1 MLISNICAV
10 FAGAADFSAPS
21 EKGSV
26 VIYDTGNSGQGS
38 GDAPS
43 AAPGSTATESDGLN
57 ANPPPSGTFG
67 SYFLIA
73 EDMEGGTFTDSA
85 GIYNSDVGGKFLSRG
100 TEVRFYPVPDDGWAF
115 KEWQVTASNYDYTLE
130 FEDMEDHFRYVV
142 PGYNTRYKFIVKA
155 VFEYTGEG
163 YPVECSSIDLT
174 DSGSSISVDKTTASG
189 GETITI
195 TVDRK
200 PGTVLGKYYP
210 YAGSDGKQYPRIRYE
225 QNDDYFGGYVDLNWV
240 KVDENTYTVTLPD
253 RLSEYI
259 EPTNKKIYVYA
270 EFEHGENTITV
281 DPYDDPDGTGNT
293 IELDKSQ
300 AGLGETV
307 TVSVTKI
314 YATDFEGDGISIY
327 WLDGEDQRHELDYTY
342 TAGTLV
348 YPGKTTDTYTFVMPE
363 HDVRVSADFIKI
375 GRKITGT
382 VLDPEIED
390 HFAHYHC
397 EVGSYNISIPP
408 HNERAVPGDT
418 VTAAKMT
425 AYKGDTI
432 GDYSVTGA
440 WITWVEN
447 GETKRQDMT
456 NLRYDENMALSGDF
470 VMPDADVTIHMQ
482 TQPSY
487 SVFTEKY
494 AGYVI
499 DTSRNVA
506 FENDL
511 ITASA
516 CLNDPDLGETFDGWI
531 WSVVY
536 YENGQPVSV
545 PFTVDPSDPGRISF
559 TMPAHSVTVG
569 LVSALA
575 YVDRR
580 WNGSSVVDDVK
591 SPLDYRFVSSGTT
604 TLTSGLWIVGQDLTF
619 SNGLS
624 VSGDVGLVLCDG
636 VTLTV
641 DKGLFV
647 PEGSTLTVYGQS
659 GGTGKLI
666 TTGSRGNA
674 GIGGDIDHASGEI
687 IIKGG
692 VITATGG
699 TDAAG
704 IGGGQEEN
712 SGYGP
717 ITIYGGVIEAIAGSC
732 AAGIGGGQENPNN
745 KAGTITIYG
754 GTVHARG
761 GKSDLLD
768 MNGGGAGIGSG
779 EFQKS
784 GMICI
789 YGGTIRAEVEKS
801 SEGAAIGSG
810 GGDIKHPADAGPIY
824 IYGGD
829 VEALASF
836 HGAAIG
842 GGNLGG
848 ITLVRI
854 EGGRVI
860 AGTISTPND
869 HTLYGGAG
877 IGGGMG
883 AAQGGTVEITGG
895 YVEAHS
901 QYGAGI
907 GGGGLYGKDGGEV
920 IIKGGEVYATSC
932 YAAGIGGGGGRQAGS
947 NKQGNGG
954 TVTITG
960 GYVFAAS
967 EAVGAGIGGGATDD
981 GTGVGGNG
989 GTLTVEGG
997 YVVSTSG
1004 SFSYDWVNYVSTDVP
1019 GEAAEG
1025 FAAALG
1031 ALLGKLIFSDP
1042 EDVSSGAI
1050 GGAFKGNGGALIVRG
1065 GVVIS
1070 NAGVGGKAVG
1080 GGSKSSSD
1088 GTISLPDNY
1097 AVKAGT
1103 NNNDAEYVNYDV
1115 RTESCRTH
1123 IYVEIRR
1130 CPHVN
1135 AVYTD
1140 ITDTH
1145 HTFTCPNCGASQVTE
1160 THEYDD
1166 VNDHDCNRCGHERVF
1181 MTFDPGDGT
1190 GYMSRRVVGK
1200 GSEFTLPACA
1210 FTAPAGAVF
1219 AGWSCTV
1226 DGEVRVYPAG
1236 KKLNPE
1242 TDIGFTAKWTADN
1255 RYNLWVNG
1263 VRVDSDNKN
1272 DILGD
1277 GSAVYDPD
1285 TFTLTLDGPAF
1296 DNVHEGA
1303 LIYADGFDLT
1313 VTGTAVFK
1321 GPAFGYAIYVKAG
1334 ALTVGGDLET
1344 AQTATVDA
1352 LRAEYDV
1359 TVSDGKVTASG
1370 ESHGILAGGDLIIR
1384 SEAERVEANG
1394 NRSFGYRQITIEEG
1408 LVVTEYTYATR
1419 VLPADIDPARV
1430 NHIVL
1435 EHGIVIIYELN
1446 GGELN
1451 GQSGRVRRTVDVDGA
1466 VVRPEPDPVRDGFT
1480 FVGWFADQ
1488 GLTLEFDFEQR
1499 VTEDTTVYAKWTK
1512 AFTVSIEWQTASDD
1526 EPLPESVSAVLQHR
1540 ENDGWRTVQTLA
1552 LNAEGNWRGTFTY
1565 IAGPNDGAG
1574 DLFRIREL
1582 NKDGIVML
1590 DRDDEYYASDVPSV
1604 ILTVNG
1610 VDTGYLV
1617 SYDREEN
1624 GMHTTITNQSGKVYS
1639 VELGWD
1645 IDMWD
1650 QDRIDE
1656 MEVVLQRR
1664 VNIFDWE
1671 VLQILTINQA
1681 NNWSDEFEPVPVG
1694 MVNQTT
1700 GTFVQYKYRVRLL
1713 EPDDEE
1719 EEDPQPQN
1727 EEQQLQDAKE
1737 RVIYDWLDLDKPFIK
1752 NMIELADPENLWTV
1766 DDTID
1771 WVNLQAKSIFIP
1783 RSQFV
1788 AEIDEYTDGIGK
1800 KIEKHETQYDVKYSH
1815 DSSTHKTSI
1824 TNTAVFDVSIFKRW
1838 INFEEDDMPDSVW
1851 LMLVSKVQEDY
1862 AEQLGLSEY
1871 NIYTPV
1877 ATVVYGDQINLLS
1890 IPGGEDGLLNDAIKS
1905 GLKKLLGD
1913 GLILNAAASAVI
1925 KTVIQKYTNT
1935 GIAIAEVDDEGSN
1948 PLTDWWT
1955 WMGVKKYGAFGV
1967 PMDFAGTELVTGFM
1981 EIVID
1986 AIIKAL
1992 GIPKI
1997 HCPVM
2002 YDPINEC
2009 WSIKGYALSL
2019 IHDYEL
2025 TCNVINIKF
2034 NSDDAPTSISG
2045 KKTWEGDTE
2054 ENRPSEIKIRVYAK
2068 DDGGSRTEI
2077 TGSPVTVTSENDW
2090 SWSLDIAL
2098 NDIAVVTEDG
2108 ENSSVEY
2115 KDLEIEEEI
2124 PDGYEASYNGY
2135 DITNTYTGKKTVS
2148 GHKSWD
2154 DNGDADRIRPT
2165 SIIVRLF
2172 ADGEEKDSK
2181 TVTAEDGWK
2190 WTFSDLP
2197 IGEGGRKIEYTIRE
2211 DEVPGYTATI
2221 DGYNITNTRVHPTGE
2236 LVIVNTVTDA
2246 DTEDGFVFEIERA
2259 GGDTEFQKLTVVI
2272 HGSGSIKIVG
2282 VEPGTYR
2289 VTQTDW
2295 SWKYER
2301 GGADSV
2307 SVTVTAGESAEAV
2320 FENSRNDKNWL
2331 SDEATDENGTEQ
2343 SREHPG
2349 TPETPSGDKDDAGS
2363 RRSRLE
2369 KKLEQIDVTIAGLGF
2384 TLLNKKRRKKN
2395 EE

>member
-1 MLISNICAV
+1 
-10 FAGAADFSAPS
+10 
-21 EKGSV
+21 
-26 VIYDTGNSGQGS
+26 
-38 GDAPS
+38 
-43 AAPGSTATESDGLN
+43 
-57 ANPPPSGTFG
+57 
-67 SYFLIA
+67 
-73 EDMEGGTFTDSA
+73 
-85 GIYNSDVGGKFLSRG
+85 
-100 TEVRFYPVPDDGWAF
+100 
-115 KEWQVTASNYDYTLE
+115 
-130 FEDMEDHFRYVV
+130 
-142 PGYNTRYKFIVKA
+142 
-155 VFEYTGEG
+155 
-163 YPVECSSIDLT
+163 
-174 DSGSSISVDKTTASG
+174 
-189 GETITI
+189 
-195 TVDRK
+195 
-200 PGTVLGKYYP
+200 
-210 YAGSDGKQYPRIRYE
+210 
-225 QNDDYFGGYVDLNWV
+225 
-240 KVDENTYTVTLPD
+240 
-253 RLSEYI
+253 
-259 EPTNKKIYVYA
+259 
-270 EFEHGENTITV
+270 
-281 DPYDDPDGTGNT
+281 
-293 IELDKSQ
+293 
-300 AGLGETV
+300 
-307 TVSVTKI
+307 
-314 YATDFEGDGISIY
+314 
-327 WLDGEDQRHELDYTY
+327 
-342 TAGTLV
+342 
-348 YPGKTTDTYTFVMPE
+348 
-363 HDVRVSADFIKI
+363 
-375 GRKITGT
+375 
-382 VLDPEIED
+382 
-390 HFAHYHC
+390 
-397 EVGSYNISIPP
+397 
-408 HNERAVPGDT
+408 
-418 VTAAKMT
+418 
-425 AYKGDTI
+425 
-432 GDYSVTGA
+432 
-440 WITWVEN
+440 
-447 GETKRQDMT
+447 
-456 NLRYDENMALSGDF
+456 
-470 VMPDADVTIHMQ
+470 
-482 TQPSY
+482 
-487 SVFTEKY
+487 
-494 AGYVI
+494 
-499 DTSRNVA
+499 
-506 FENDL
+506 
-511 ITASA
+511 
-516 CLNDPDLGETFDGWI
+516 
-531 WSVVY
+531 
-536 YENGQPVSV
+536 
-545 PFTVDPSDPGRISF
+545 
-559 TMPAHSVTVG
+559 
-569 LVSALA
+569 
-575 YVDRR
+575 
-580 WNGSSVVDDVK
+580 
-591 SPLDYRFVSSGTT
+591 
-604 TLTSGLWIVGQDLTF
+604 
-619 SNGLS
+619 
-624 VSGDVGLVLCDG
+624 
-636 VTLTV
+636 
-641 DKGLFV
+641 
-647 PEGSTLTVYGQS
+647 
-659 GGTGKLI
+659 
-666 TTGSRGNA
+666 GSRGNA

-842 GGNLGG
+842 GGSLGG

-877 IGGGMG
+877 IGGGTG

-1050 GGAFKGNGGALIVRG
+1050 GGGFKGNGGALIVRG

-1103 NNNDAEYVNYDV
+1103 NNNDAEYVNYDA

-1200 GSEFTLPACA
+1200 GSKFTLPACV

-1236 KKLNPE
+1236 KKLNPG
-1242 TDIGFTAKWTADN
+1242 TDIKFTAKWTADN
-1255 RYNLWVNG
+1255 RYNLWVSG
-1263 VRVDSDNKN
+1263 VRVDSENKD

-1277 GSAVYDPD
+1277 GSAAYDPD
-1285 TFTLTLDGPAF
+1285 TFTLTLDSPSF

-1313 VTGTAVFK
+1313 VTGTAVFA

-1334 ALTVGGDLET
+1334 ALTVGGDLKT
-1344 AQTATVDA
+1344 AQTATVNA
-1352 LRAEYDV
+1352 LYAEYDV
-1359 TVSDGKVTASG
+1359 TVSNGTITVNG
-1370 ESHGILAGGDLIIR
+1370 GSHGILAGGDLIIR
-1384 SEAERVEANG
+1384 AESVRVEANG

-1419 VLPADIDPARV
+1419 ILPADIEPARV

-1435 EHGIVIIYELN
+1435 EHGNVIIYELN
-1446 GGELN
+1446 GGTLN
-1451 GQSGRVRRTVDVDGA
+1451 GQSGRVRRTVDVDGS
-1466 VVRPEPDPVRDGFT
+1466 VVRPDSDPVRDGFT

-1512 AFTVSIEWQTASDD
+1512 AFTVSIEWQTAGDD
-1526 EPLPESVSAVLQHR
+1526 EPLPETVSAVLQHR
-1540 ENDGWRTVQTLA
+1540 ENGGWRTVQTLA
-1552 LNAEGNWRGTFTY
+1552 LNAEGGWRGTFTY
-1565 IAGPNDGAG
+1565 VAAPNDGAG

-1582 NKDGIVML
+1582 DKDRIVVL

-1610 VDTGYLV
+1610 ADTGYLV
-1617 SYDREEN
+1617 SYDRDEN
-1624 GMHTTITNQSGKVYS
+1624 GTHTKITNQSSKVYS

-1645 IDMWD
+1645 IDRWD

-1671 VLQILTINQA
+1671 VLQILTVNPA
-1681 NNWSDEFEPVPVG
+1681 NNWSGEFEPVPVG
-1694 MVNQTT
+1694 TVNQTT

-1719 EEDPQPQN
+1719 EEENPQPQD
-1727 EEQQLQDAKE
+1727 EEQELQDAKE

-1752 NMIELADPENLWTV
+1752 NMIELADPENLWTA
-1766 DDTID
+1766 DDTTD
-1771 WVNLQAKSIFIP
+1771 WVNLQAKTIFIP

-1800 KIEKHETQYDVKYSH
+1800 RIEEHETQYDVKYSH
-1815 DSSTHKTSI
+1815 DSGTHKTSI

-1890 IPGGEDGLLNDAIKS
+1890 LPGGEDGVLNDAIKN
-1905 GLKKLLGD
+1905 GLKQLLGD
-1913 GLILNAAASAVI
+1913 GLILNTVASTVI

-2019 IHDYEL
+2019 LHDYEL

-2034 NSDDAPTSISG
+2034 HSDDAPTSISG

-2054 ENRPSEIKIRVYAK
+2054 DDRPSEIKIHVYAK
-2068 DDGGSRTEI
+2068 GDDGSRTEI
-2077 TGSPVTVTSENDW
+2077 TGSPVTVTAENDW
-2090 SWSLDIAL
+2090 SWSLDIPL
-2098 NDIAVVTEDG
+2098 NDVAVVTEDG
-2108 ENSSVEY
+2108 ENSSVE
-2115 KDLEIEEEI
+2115 
-2124 PDGYEASYNGY
+2124 
-2135 DITNTYTGKKTVS
+2135 
-2148 GHKSWD
+2148 
-2154 DNGDADRIRPT
+2154 
-2165 SIIVRLF
+2165 
-2172 ADGEEKDSK
+2172 
-2181 TVTAEDGWK
+2181 
-2190 WTFSDLP
+2190 
-2197 IGEGGRKIEYTIRE
+2197 
-2211 DEVPGYTATI
+2211 
-2221 DGYNITNTRVHPTGE
+2221 
-2236 LVIVNTVTDA
+2236 
-2246 DTEDGFVFEIERA
+2246 
-2259 GGDTEFQKLTVVI
+2259 
-2272 HGSGSIKIVG
+2272 
-2282 VEPGTYR
+2282 
-2289 VTQTDW
+2289 
-2295 SWKYER
+2295 
-2301 GGADSV
+2301 
-2307 SVTVTAGESAEAV
+2307 
-2320 FENSRNDKNWL
+2320 
-2331 SDEATDENGTEQ
+2331 
-2343 SREHPG
+2343 
-2349 TPETPSGDKDDAGS
+2349 
-2363 RRSRLE
+2363 
-2369 KKLEQIDVTIAGLGF
+2369 
-2384 TLLNKKRRKKN
+2384 
-2395 EE
+2395 